1 MKDSSIN
8 SRKSLNKKYFAII
21 LSIMVI
27 IVSVFMVILVRN
39 NFNTKKNDENKD
51 TNNTLNSVINNNN
64 SHYTQN
70 FGSFSVD
77 IPKDFLVMSDE
88 EIKLKYQIENLPTQA
103 YVNENKTINL
113 AFYIKNEIVQ
123 NSEIEEYVRVM
134 EHSYKQFVDEINV
147 VFLEKAEHKIG
158 VLEFVKSA
166 SSDEKYNYEIVF
178 SDNGNLRI
186 ISLNCD
192 IEYKNECKSFG
203 DIITNS
209 INF

>member
-1 MKDSSIN
+1 
-8 SRKSLNKKYFAII
+8 
-21 LSIMVI
+21 
-27 IVSVFMVILVRN
+27 
-39 NFNTKKNDENKD
+39 
-51 TNNTLNSVINNNN
+51 
-64 SHYTQN
+64 
-70 FGSFSVD
+70 
-77 IPKDFLVMSDE
+77 MSGE

-103 YVNENKTINL
+103 YVNENKNINL
-113 AFYIKNEIVQ
+113 AFYLKNEIVQ

-166 SSDEKYNYEIVF
+166 SGDEKYNYEIVF